1 MKVSITIPSL
11 LVVSAS
17 AAAITSDTISSRKLL
32 NRSKLSKEQSTTV
45 SRKLEGKAEK
55 QGDAKS
61 AKEDDSKKKKKRDRK
76 KVKGKGK
83 VVAEVVG
90 EMRFNNGD
98 EKTNSIQLPI
108 TMTPSTSKP
117 SVKPTA
123 TPSVKPTA
131 TPSATPTGKPT
142 SAPSIID
149 VVKPPPSPLPPLPEP
164 SLVPTYIPTV
174 SYAPTAPLS
183 ACPNAYD
190 TSKTDYV
197 GGDKIEAIQDAP
209 GYIFECDVDKVVY
222 CNIAKW
228 DDSLLEQ
235 DVDAKEK
242 WNSAWVNVGK
252 CITNDDNVV
261 APSMTPSVTTIT
273 DTYTLPNDD
282 TDTISTTA
290 SPTTMVTCPPAYD
303 MTKTTYVE
311 GEMVTLNDHI
321 FECMTL
327 HVTYCNIA
335 EWDDSLLTT
344 DPNAFEM
351 WDNAWMMVGPCSVT
365 GSILTEL
372 PVLEGDDSGGLP
384 ILPTTTLS
392 PSMASTVMVSTQIS
406 KVDTMLPTMAATPYI
421 VVDTLPACPPAYDMT
436 KTTYVEGEMVT
447 LNDHIFECMT
457 LHVTYCN
464 IAEWDDSLLTTDPNA
479 FEMWD
484 NAWVLVSPC
493 TVTGVVDVEEVI
505 DDNDDKVDVD
515 DDIDD
520 IIVQVEDDSDDSI
533 NDLAEP
539 PVLVL
544 PTITQSPT
552 MAPSVMVSTQ
562 ISEDTHPTLSPT
574 MTPPGD
580 DDALSPSPTMV
591 TTLPPCP
598 DDYDITKTTY
608 VGGDLVKLSGNVFEC
623 QVDLVK
629 YCNIGVW
636 DDSLLAE
643 DENAEASWN
652 KAWVFFSECAV
663 EVSGDSD
670 S

>member
-17 AAAITSDTISSRKLL
+17 AAAITSDSISSRKLL

-55 QGDAKS
+55 QSDAKS
-61 AKEDDSKKKKKRDRK
+61 AKEEDSKKKKKRDRK
-76 KVKGKGK
+76 KVKGEGT

-131 TPSATPTGKPT
+131 TPSLTPTGKPT
-142 SAPSIID
+142 SAPSIIA
-149 VVKPPPSPLPPLPEP
+149 VVKPPSSPPLPEP
-164 SLVPTYIPTV
+164 SLVPTYNPTV
-174 SYAPTAPLS
+174 SDVPTATLS

-652 KAWVFFSECAV
+652 KAWVFFSECTV

>member
-273 DTYTLPNDD
+273 GTYTLPNDD

-351 WDNAWMMVGPCSVT
+351 WDNAWMMVG
-365 GSILTEL
+365 
-372 PVLEGDDSGGLP
+372 
-384 ILPTTTLS
+384 
-392 PSMASTVMVSTQIS
+392 
-406 KVDTMLPTMAATPYI
+406 
-421 VVDTLPACPPAYDMT
+421 
-436 KTTYVEGEMVT
+436 
-447 LNDHIFECMT
+447 
-457 LHVTYCN
+457 
-464 IAEWDDSLLTTDPNA
+464 
-479 FEMWD
+479 
-484 NAWVLVSPC
+484 PC